1 MVIQATPVCV
11 VMRLRNKNATIL
23 GRRTRSPLALPFALS
38 YENNQNGQTLNL
50 GESVVLQLTR
60 SFLPY
65 EEEELRL
72 LLFITTGFLKNL
84 G

>member
-23 GRRTRSPLALPFALS
+23 GRRTRSPLALRFALS
-38 YENNQNGQTLNL
+38 YENNQNGQTPNL